1 MKKIFFLAA
10 AILAAVTINAQ
21 RIEFTEAIAVADFGA
36 SKVFANGEVEL
47 EAVNVAGKM
56 SVDAN
61 KTKFGTSSADM
72 WQSAF
77 RLKTGGASSVAEGK
91 EMGLTLYVPSA
102 GVVKVYARTA
112 SGAAERAIIMT
123 QDGNE
128 VFNHAYL
135 DAQAVVEGDITIYPI
150 YTSEKVA
157 AGEINIEFGKVP
169 EGGAGS
175 NGGVNIYAIEFI
187 ADPETA
193 ISNTTLAPKAQKIME
208 NGQLVILRDGVKY
221 NALGA
226 VID

>member
-10 AILAAVTINAQ
+10 AMLAAVTINAQ
-21 RIEFTEAIAVADFGA
+21 RIEFTEAIAVADFGTTR
-36 SKVFANGEVEL
+36 VFSDGELEL
-47 EAVNVAGKM
+47 EATNVAGKM
-56 SVDAN
+56 AVEEHAA
-61 KTKFGTSSADM
+61 KFGTSQADM
-72 WQSAF
+72 WTSTF
-77 RLKTGGASSVAEGK
+77 RFKTGGASSVVEGK
-91 EMGLTLYVPSA
+91 ELGLILYVPSA
-102 GVVKVYARTA
+102 GIVKLYARTA

-128 VFNHAYL
+128 VLNHAYL
-135 DAQAVVEGDITIYPI
+135 DAQAVKDGNNTIFPVIT
-150 YTSEKVA
+150 SDKVA

-193 ISNTTLAPKAQKIME
+193 ISNTTVAAKATKIME